1 MKKGLLTV
9 LLASLVLVG
18 CQNYDDQFDD
28 LNAQISALK
37 SQVDGLSSL
46 SGQVSSLS
54 GTISGL
60 QAGVSAAQ
68 AAATAAGASA
78 DAATAAGNAATAAAT
93 AAGTAATAAGTE
105 ATAATAAAN
114 AATAAVNGISATDL
128 SGLEAS
134 LAKLASDLA
143 AVQASLATAAT
154 AAAVTTL
161 QAEIDAIELDLDSLL
176 ATSNI
181 YTGTLII
188 SSATQLDVAAALG
201 NKVNIINGGL
211 TISPTTTMDMVKLQ
225 TVIDRVFTVNG
236 AVAYTAASA
245 SATMP
250 TFQKMVSAGN
260 ITVKASGDIRF
271 DKLITA
277 GDITLND
284 TWESKVGV
292 IHFGAMTTAGTL
304 TTGSTAHT
312 VDFNQATEVHL
323 TALPYYNGST
333 ATQALTIKTKK
344 GSVVD
349 LSALDDVT
357 AAGTASNLTLT
368 LDGPAS
374 FTSTNLKSYSG
385 ELDFTNVAT
394 VNVSGFSGNIDV
406 NAGVENL
413 TITGGVQISIDGAT
427 DLETATINVINDD
440 DPLDTASDNL
450 KQARMQLDAVNLSF
464 VSSDLTTVAISGK
477 LNNVTFDGDTST
489 LTEVTSITISA
500 AMNDLD
506 IDNLDD
512 LTTLNVT
519 GASIHNVT
527 IEDSAKIGTVNLN
540 HTYNSAYSGGAAA
553 HTSSNLTVKNNA
565 ELTSLTYKG
574 SKVKTLT
581 VTGNDKLTTVDF
593 TGLTTV
599 GAAADVD
606 IWDNDLTASRSE
618 DTTDGTAAGS
628 DVTLDGVG
636 ADTADKGTYT
646 TTSGMA
652 TLKTYLDAVR
662 DQAAAAANVYFDT
675 VTLSGSSES
684 GTFVEANSGAAITY
698 TSNTATNV
706 TAVLYKVKE
715 GSDGTATKVAQKAKR
730 GFLVKSLDAG
740 GAIQF
745 TVNGVPLFDTTTNGT
760 GTVLDINGQNKDLD
774 VAAVNSA
781 INTTRATNANVTL
794 LAKRGGQSTG
804 IVTLKQYTSGGVTT
818 SILGQ
823 KYTTGAAANAAVST
837 TNYGIGTDELFKLT
851 VGTNSVTASVGD
863 YSTTATTLNGIAS
876 LMELAWAGKYGYN
889 GTASASALAT
899 VTTADGGVINITML
913 QEDSAG
919 YLETLDFS
927 VTPGSAATGLDT
939 STNGLN
945 VDYTIGATNLESD
958 DKTQDTSIIVT
969 IESTV
974 GGVDE
979 NTISSLTTSTSDASS
994 TTIVEMTTDYTVN
1007 TAWSAGTYESAQVER
1022 IDVRSAEDTVGGTA
1036 NTAAILWSRTHWL
1049 GS

>member
-1 MKKGLLTV
+1 MKNIQTKYKLNFKTMKKGLLT
-9 LLASLVLVG
+9 LLAASLVFVG

-46 SGQVSSLS
+46 SGQVASLS
-54 GTISGL
+54 GSISGL
-60 QAGVSAAQ
+60 QAGVTAAQ
-68 AAATAAGASA
+68 NAASAAATAANAITPA
-78 DAATAAGNAATAAAT
+78 DLT
-93 AAGTAATAAGTE
+93 
-105 ATAATAAAN
+105 
-114 AATAAVNGISATDL
+114 
-128 SGLEAS
+128 GLEAS
-134 LAKLASDLA
+134 LATLKAEVDE
-143 AVQASLATAAT
+143 VQAAIATAAT
-154 AAAVTTL
+154 ATAVAAL
-161 QAEIDAIELDLDSLL
+161 QAELDALEADLDSLL

-181 YTGTLII
+181 YTGTL
-188 SSATQLDVAAALG
+188 SLTNATELDVAVALG

-211 TISPTTTMDMVKLQ
+211 TITPTATMDMVKLQ

-236 AVAYTAASA
+236 AVAYTAVSA

-271 DKLITA
+271 DNLITA
-277 GDITLND
+277 GDIVLND

-323 TALPYYNGST
+323 TSLPYYNGST

-374 FTSTNLKSYSG
+374 FTSTNLKSYAG

-440 DPLDTASDNL
+440 DPLDTATENL
-450 KQARMQLDAVNLSF
+450 KQARMELDAVNLSF

-477 LNNVTFDGDTST
+477 LNNVTFDGDTNT

-500 AMNDLD
+500 TMNDLD

-519 GASIHNVT
+519 GASIHNIT
-527 IEDSAKIGTVNLN
+527 IEDSAKISSVNLN
-540 HTYNSAYSGGAAA
+540 HTYNSAYSGGATA
-553 HTSSNLTVKNNA
+553 HASSNLIVKNNA

-574 SKVKTLT
+574 SAVKVLT
-581 VTGNDKLTTVDF
+581 VTGNDKLTTIDF

-606 IWDNDLTASRSE
+606 IWDNDLTASRAE
-618 DTTDGTAAGS
+618 DTIDGTAAGS

-662 DQAAAAANVYFDT
+662 DQAAANANVYFDT

-684 GTFVEANSGAAITY
+684 GTFVEANSGAALTY

-715 GSDGTATKVAQKAKR
+715 GTDGTATKVAQKAKR

-760 GTVLDINGQNKDLD
+760 GTALDINGQNKDLD
-774 VAAVNSA
+774 VAAINST

-804 IVTLKQYTSGGVTT
+804 IVTLRQYASGGSTATV
-818 SILGQ
+818 LGQ
-823 KYTTGAAANAAVST
+823 RYTTTTANAVAVST
-837 TNYGIGTDELFKLT
+837 TNYGIGTDELFTLT
-851 VGTNSVTASVGD
+851 VGTNSVIASVGD
-863 YSTTATTLNGIAS
+863 YSTTATSLNGIAS
-876 LMELAWAGKYGYN
+876 LMELAWESKYGAG

-899 VTTADGGVINITML
+899 LTTADGGVINITML

-919 YLETLDFS
+919 YLQTLDFA
-927 VTPGSAATGLDT
+927 VTPGTATTGLDT

-979 NTISSLTTSTSDASS
+979 NTISSLTTYTSDAAS

-1007 TAWSAGTYESAQVER
+1007 TAWSVNSYARAQVER
-1022 IDVRSAEDTVGGTA
+1022 TDVRSAEDTVAGTA
-1036 NTAAILWSRTHWL
+1036 NTAAVLWSRTHWL